1 MLNTLIMHVKHTTVS
16 DKLTRLVVVPGQLR
30 TDLSVVRC

>member
-1 MLNTLIMHVKHTTVS
+1 MLNTLIMHVKHTAVS
-16 DKLTRLVVVPGQLR
+16 DKLTKLVVVPRQLR